1 MAEGMSETMEVKRL
15 SCDGHLPM
23 KSAPESVGYE
33 IWPSC
38 DVILKSWTI
47 TSVHTGV
54 CVDLPSGY
62 AGVIYNKMGLAQEGI
77 VIVSYVLDANSHGPL
92 NLLMHNTSERDYKVL
107 KENPLAQLVVHCV
120 AELPV
125 HYAVLPSTLPQENSG
140 VSSPVDMS
148 GEYPNIISPT
158 PRKVRTPVSLRPY
171 QLHSLE
177 LPENLPRVLF
187 RDTDTSSSDSDGV
200 LFPECSTPSSSG
212 KCSDHSGELPDF
224 KPDVQPTTTTVTTS
238 MHRVTRS
245 LTRRGLGNLLE
256 THQDF
261 E

>member
-1 MAEGMSETMEVKRL
+1 MAEGRETMEVKQL

-23 KSAPESVGYE
+23 KSTPESVGYE

-38 DVILKSWTI
+38 DVILKSQTV

-54 CVDLPSGY
+54 CVNLPSGY
-62 AGVIYNKMGLAQEGI
+62 AGVIYNKMGLAQEGV
-77 VIVSYVLDANSHGPL
+77 VIVSYILDANSHGPL

-107 KENPLAQLVVHCV
+107 KENPLAQLVIHRV

-125 HYAVLPSTLPQENSG
+125 HYAVLHSTLPQENSD
-140 VSSPVDMS
+140 VPSPADTS
-148 GEYPNIISPT
+148 GEYPNIVPPT
-158 PRKVRTPVSLRPY
+158 PRKVRTPGSLRPY
-171 QLHSLE
+171 RLHSLE
-177 LPENLPRVLF
+177 LPENVPRVLF
-187 RDTDTSSSDSDGV
+187 RDTDASSSDSDGV

-212 KCSDHSGELPDF
+212 KCSNHSGELPDF
-224 KPDVQPTTTTVTTS
+224 EPDVQPMTTTVTTN

-245 LTRRGLGNLLE
+245 LTRWGLGNHLE